1 MTERNALQR
10 LAYVYGWRLRY
21 LWLDT
26 NAGRWLC
33 LGLSGVLLVAAGVAL
48 GVEIMSPSPTLE
60 RAYVWWVQIIIMVV
74 VALIGMALAPK
85 PKKPEAG
92 TPEVPTVEDGK
103 GIRMVFGEVWV
114 SDLTVIGHKPMGT
127 KNIRG
132 KKSGFSGRPIIG
144 YWYRQLF
151 HFLVSRGPVDAVL
164 EFRGGDKTAWRGQV
178 TSNTTLQIRSKDLW
192 GGEKTGGEGGI
203 EGPLALRFG
212 RADQQ
217 PSAYLANNLGPQQS
231 AHRGR
236 LTAVFEGGLWGAFS
250 PYPKTASIKVRR
262 ILEGWDGAGCWYPE
276 TAVVPFG
283 DISLA
288 PVYSDAGWAV
298 RAAPYFVIGAAQ
310 EVDGI
315 FSVNQGWWHGNIDSL
330 RITAGVARTAVVNYS
345 VASGPFGDA
354 SSDPYYSQVVL
365 LLRMDGEDGSTE
377 FIDDKGHAIEAV
389 GDAQITT
396 ERSKFGHS
404 SAKFDGSTAWLK
416 AVMGEDN
423 DLGDQWTMEAWVW
436 LDSYQDVANQYCR
449 ALFGFGAISVP
460 ANDTVWAVRGRNWY
474 FTQNETGDVGLP
486 AVVQNAGP
494 PAEVG
499 RWAYVSV
506 CYDGSAYWIHQ
517 DGVLLTRAD
526 APSQH
531 AMNPAHMLYQS
542 IADSWMGDEP
552 AEDIDEASFTAA
564 ADRLYAEGF
573 GLCTQWV
580 PGEESVQQFQ
590 QRICDVIGA
599 SLARSPITGRWY
611 LDLIRDDYVLA
622 NLPILGDDDIIE
634 YQEQPATLDE
644 AVNQVIV
651 EWFDPVAKEDR
662 STAPIQSLGGIQRA
676 GGVVAE
682 VASYRE
688 IPAEAL
694 ALRVGARDLQT
705 KGQPQSRFELKTTR
719 VAWAWRPGQRFRLQC
734 PRRGI
739 ADMVCRVG
747 DIDRGTLRSGAIS
760 LTAIQDVFAL
770 PDVAYVQPEPG
781 DGGQPSAD
789 PLAPAAARVEELPYA
804 LLASLMPPGEL
815 AALAPD
821 DAYLFAVAS
830 PVGSELGYTL
840 HVDAGSGY
848 TEADDADW
856 CATALTVADHGP
868 ADAVI
873 GISHLRHDDEVAT
886 GAAVLWGAEICRL
899 DAIDRVAG
907 TVTLGRG
914 CADTVPAVHAAGTR
928 LWILT
933 DAIALDPARYISP
946 ATVQAKLPTRTG
958 SASLPLADA
967 PQLAIATAQR
977 QHRPYAPGRL
987 RIDGD
992 LPPAAVIGA
1001 FAVGWAHRDRLL
1013 QADQLID
1020 SEAAS
1025 IGPEP
1030 GTTYTLRVYIDDV
1043 LAEEQTGLIGT
1054 TASVPVLGGN
1064 GAGRLEV
1071 WAVRD
1076 GLDSWQA
1083 ATALFAYR
1091 TSPRLPYAD
1100 QAGTVYADQNGTTYE
1115 G

>member
-1 MTERNALQR
+1 M
-10 LAYVYGWRLRY
+10 GG
-21 LWLDT
+21 
-26 NAGRWLC
+26 GRSYDLFIK
-33 LGLSGVLLVAAGVAL
+33 GFD
-48 GVEIMSPSPTLE
+48 
-60 RAYVWWVQIIIMVV
+60 
-74 VALIGMALAPK
+74 
-85 PKKPEAG
+85 
-92 TPEVPTVEDGK
+92 EVG
-103 GIRMVFGEVWV
+103 
-114 SDLTVIGHKPMGT
+114 
-127 KNIRG
+127 
-132 KKSGFSGRPIIG
+132 
-144 YWYRQLF
+144 
-151 HFLVSRGPVDAVL
+151 
-164 EFRGGDKTAWRGQV
+164 
-178 TSNTTLQIRSKDLW
+178 
-192 GGEKTGGEGGI
+192 TGGGVYLDVEVNLVLGI
-203 EGPLALRFG
+203 
-212 RADQQ
+212 
-217 PSAYLANNLGPQQS
+217 
-231 AHRGR
+231 
-236 LTAVFEGGLWGAFS
+236 
-250 PYPKTASIKVRR
+250 
-262 ILEGWDGAGCWYPE
+262 
-276 TAVVPFG
+276 
-283 DISLA
+283 
-288 PVYSDAGWAV
+288 
-298 RAAPYFVIGAAQ
+298 
-310 EVDGI
+310 
-315 FSVNQGWWHGNIDSL
+315 
-330 RITAGVARTAVVNYS
+330 
-345 VASGPFGDA
+345 
-354 SSDPYYSQVVL
+354 
-365 LLRMDGEDGSTE
+365 
-377 FIDDKGHAIEAV
+377 
-389 GDAQITT
+389 
-396 ERSKFGHS
+396 
-404 SAKFDGSTAWLK
+404 
-416 AVMGEDN
+416 
-423 DLGDQWTMEAWVW
+423 
-436 LDSYQDVANQYCR
+436 
-449 ALFGFGAISVP
+449 
-460 ANDTVWAVRGRNWY
+460 
-474 FTQNETGDVGLP
+474 
-486 AVVQNAGP
+486 
-494 PAEVG
+494 
-499 RWAYVSV
+499 
-506 CYDGSAYWIHQ
+506 
-517 DGVLLTRAD
+517 
-526 APSQH
+526 

-552 AEDIDEASFTAA
+552 VEDIDEASFTAA

-573 GLCTQWV
+573 GLCTHWV

-599 SLARSPITGRWY
+599 SLARSPITGRWF

-682 VASYRE
+682 VSAYRE
-688 IPAEAL
+688 IPSESL

-705 KGQPQSRFELKTTR
+705 KGQPQSRFDLKTTR

-781 DGGQPSAD
+781 DGGQPSAE
-789 PLAPAAARVEELPYA
+789 PQPPAAARIEELPYA

-830 PVGSELGYTL
+830 PAGSELGYTL

-868 ADAVI
+868 GDAVI
-873 GISHLRHDDEVAT
+873 GISHLRHDDEVTT

-914 CADTVPAVHAAGTR
+914 CADTVPATHVAGSR

-933 DAIALDPARYISP
+933 DAIALDPARYTSP

-958 SASLPLADA
+958 SAALPLADA
-967 PQLAIATAQR
+967 PQLAITTAQR
-977 QHRPYAPGRL
+977 QHRPYPPGRL
-987 RIDGD
+987 RIDD
-992 LPPAAVIGA
+992 ALPPSLVIGA
-1001 FAVGWAHRDRLL
+1001 FDVGWAHRDRLL
-1013 QADQLID
+1013 QANQLID

-1043 LAEEQTGLIGT
+1043 LAEEQTGLTGT
-1054 TASVPVLGGN
+1054 TASVPMLGGN

>member
-1 MTERNALQR
+1 MTERNAVQR

-33 LGLSGVLLVAAGVAL
+33 LGLAGVLLVAGGVML
-48 GVEIMSPSPTLE
+48 GLGLMRP
-60 RAYVWWVQIIIMVV
+60 AAQHQAAFWVQIVIMVV
-74 VALIGMALAPK
+74 SALVMMALAPK

-92 TPEVPTVEDGK
+92 TPEVPEVEDGQ

-144 YWYRQLF
+144 YWYKQLF

-164 EFRGGDKTAWRGQV
+164 EFRGGDKAAWRGQV
-178 TSNTTLQIRSKDLW
+178 TANTTLQIRGKDLW

-231 AHRGR
+231 AHRGW

-250 PYPKTASIKVRR
+250 PYPKGASIKVRR
-262 ILEGWDGAGCWYPE
+262 ILEGWEGAGCWYPE
-276 TAVVPFG
+276 TAVVAVGGEPGTVTHNFHG
-283 DISLA
+283 NTAHATPGYNESEAKITVRPGQFAFVAVVPGMYQGYSLWAAADVVPPGRKRWRSTLNCSLDGGA
-288 PVYSDAGWAV
+288 PVAMFLGEYDTPDDAFAV
-298 RAAPYFVIGAAQ
+298 T
-310 EVDGI
+310 
-315 FSVNQGWWHGNIDSL
+315 QGM
-330 RITAGVARTAVVNYS
+330 
-345 VASGPFGDA
+345 PFI
-354 SSDPYYSQVVL
+354 L
-365 LLRMDGEDGSTE
+365 
-377 FIDDKGHAIEAV
+377 
-389 GDAQITT
+389 
-396 ERSKFGHS
+396 
-404 SAKFDGSTAWLK
+404 
-416 AVMGEDN
+416 
-423 DLGDQWTMEAWVW
+423 
-436 LDSYQDVANQYCR
+436 
-449 ALFGFGAISVP
+449 
-460 ANDTVWAVRGRNWY
+460 
-474 FTQNETGDVGLP
+474 
-486 AVVQNAGP
+486 
-494 PAEVG
+494 
-499 RWAYVSV
+499 
-506 CYDGSAYWIHQ
+506 
-517 DGVLLTRAD
+517 D
-526 APSQH
+526 APGEWSIYLSDGDDEAYNNLGGVSFIVMTATGY
-531 AMNPAHMLYQS
+531 AMNPVHMLYQS
-542 IADSWMGDEP
+542 ITDSWMGDEP
-552 AEDIDEASFTAA
+552 VELIDEASFIAA

-573 GLCTQWV
+573 GLCTEWV
-580 PGEESVQQFQ
+580 PGDESVQQFQ

-599 SLARSPITGRWY
+599 SLGRSPIDGRWH
-611 LDLIRDDYVLA
+611 LDLIRSDYVLA
-622 NLPILGDDDIIE
+622 DLPVLGDDDIIE
-634 YQEQPATLDE
+634 YTEQPATLDE

-662 STAPIQSLGGIQRA
+662 STAPLQSLGGIQRT

-682 VASYRE
+682 VGTYRE
-688 IPAEAL
+688 IPVESL
-694 ALRVGARDLQT
+694 ALRVGARDLQA
-705 KGQPQSRFELKTTR
+705 KGQPQRRFELKTTR
-719 VAWAWRPGQRFRLQC
+719 KAWAWRPGRRFRLQV

-747 DIDRGTLRSGAIS
+747 DIDRGTLRSGAIALS
-760 LTAIQDVFAL
+760 AMQDVYAL
-770 PDVAYVQPEPG
+770 PDVVYVQPEPG
-781 DGGQPSAD
+781 DGGQAAAD
-789 PLAPAAARVEELPYA
+789 PQAPAAARLEELPYA

-815 AALAPD
+815 AALAPN

-830 PVGSELGYTL
+830 PAGSELGYTL

-848 TEADDADW
+848 IEADDADW
-856 CATALTVADHGP
+856 SATALSVADYGL
-868 ADAVI
+868 ADTLI
-873 GISHLRHDDEVAT
+873 GISHLRHDDEVSI
-886 GAAVLWGAEICRL
+886 GVMVLWGHEICRL

-914 CADTVPAVHAAGTR
+914 CADTVPATHVAGSR

-933 DAIALDPARYISP
+933 DAIALDPARYTSP

-958 SASLPLADA
+958 SAALPLADA
-967 PQLAIATAQR
+967 PQLAITTAQR
-977 QHRPYAPGRL
+977 QHRPYPPGRL
-987 RIDGD
+987 RIDD
-992 LPPAAVIGA
+992 ALPPSLVIGA
-1001 FAVGWAHRDRLL
+1001 FDVGWAHRDRLL

-1043 LAEEQTGLIGT
+1043 LAEEQTGLTGT

-1071 WAVRD
+1071 SAVRD

-1083 ATALFAYR
+1083 AAALFAYR

-1100 QAGTVYADQNGTTYE
+1100 QAGTAYADQNGTTYE

>member
-1 MTERNALQR
+1 MTERNAVQR

-26 NAGRWLC
+26 NSGRWLC
-33 LGLSGVLLVAAGVAL
+33 LGLAGVLLVAGGVML
-48 GVEIMSPSPTLE
+48 GLGLMRP
-60 RAYVWWVQIIIMVV
+60 AAQHQAAFWVQIVIMVV
-74 VALIGMALAPK
+74 SALVMMALAPK

-92 TPEVPTVEDGK
+92 TPEVPTVEDGQ

-144 YWYRQLF
+144 YWYKQLF

-178 TSNTTLQIRSKDLW
+178 TANTTLQIRGKDLW

-262 ILEGWDGAGCWYPE
+262 ILEGWEGAGCWYPE
-276 TAVVPFG
+276 TAVVAVGGEPSAGTNNFHGNTAHATPGYNENEAKITVKPGQFAFVSVVPGIYQGYSLWGDGEVLPPGRKRWRCALNCSLNGGTPLVKFPDEYDTPIAAFAATRGIPFILDIPGEWSIYLSDG
-283 DISLA
+283 DDEA
-288 PVYSDAGWAV
+288 DN
-298 RAAPYFVIGAAQ
+298 
-310 EVDGI
+310 
-315 FSVNQGWWHGNIDSL
+315 NQGGMSFIVM
-330 RITAGVARTAVVNYS
+330 TAT
-345 VASGPFGDA
+345 
-354 SSDPYYSQVVL
+354 
-365 LLRMDGEDGSTE
+365 
-377 FIDDKGHAIEAV
+377 
-389 GDAQITT
+389 
-396 ERSKFGHS
+396 
-404 SAKFDGSTAWLK
+404 
-416 AVMGEDN
+416 
-423 DLGDQWTMEAWVW
+423 
-436 LDSYQDVANQYCR
+436 
-449 ALFGFGAISVP
+449 GF
-460 ANDTVWAVRGRNWY
+460 
-474 FTQNETGDVGLP
+474 
-486 AVVQNAGP
+486 
-494 PAEVG
+494 
-499 RWAYVSV
+499 
-506 CYDGSAYWIHQ
+506 
-517 DGVLLTRAD
+517 
-526 APSQH
+526 
-531 AMNPAHMLYQS
+531 AMNPAHILYQS
-542 IADSWMGDEP
+542 ITDSWMGDEP
-552 AEDIDEASFTAA
+552 VEDIDEGSFTAA

-682 VASYRE
+682 VSTYRE
-688 IPAEAL
+688 IPSESL

-781 DGGQPSAD
+781 DGGQPSAE
-789 PLAPAAARVEELPYA
+789 PQPPAAARIEELPYA

-815 AALAPD
+815 AALSPD

-830 PVGSELGYTL
+830 PAGSELGYTL

-856 CATALTVADHGP
+856 CATALAVADHGP

-899 DAIDRVAG
+899 DAIDRLAG

-967 PQLAIATAQR
+967 PQLAISTAQR
-977 QHRPYAPGRL
+977 QHRPYPPGRL
-987 RIDGD
+987 RIDD
-992 LPPAAVIGA
+992 AVPPSLVIGA
-1001 FAVGWAHRDRLL
+1001 FDVGWAHRDRLL

-1020 SEAAS
+1020 AEAAS

-1030 GTTYTLRVYIDDV
+1030 GTAYTLRVYIDDV
-1043 LAEEQTGLIGT
+1043 LAEEQTGLTGS
-1054 TASVPVLGGN
+1054 TASVSVLGGN

-1083 ATALFAYR
+1083 AAALFAYL

-1100 QAGTVYADQNGTTYE
+1100 QDGTVYADQNGTTYE